1 MIKTSPLQTFF
12 RELGYVLLEHQG
24 EGNFVLLSE
33 PPEWFAELWGA
44 ARCGETSL
52 PLAEKSPFLESFL
65 AEAQNCWGS
74 PDSAEC
80 RSEVWIE
87 STSTGREIP
96 LQATALLAEGKQLL
110 ALRSPDREYG
120 ERVEVLQT
128 ARNALLEHEKLQR
141 EIQKKEILLHCIIH
155 DLSQPLSAMRGS
167 FDCLSTES
175 TSDQGKKFIALGKL
189 ATQQQ
194 ESMIR
199 QILQVFAAD
208 LQSTM
213 EVERATNHAPDLLA
227 CAQEAM
233 TSVSPAFEAK
243 RVNLN
248 LDPQVDPQAFWHV
261 QGEESRLRRVFTNF
275 LENAL
280 RYSSPGGNVTVGM
293 QADGD
298 FRKAYVDDEGP
309 GLPAD
314 MRPAQMFGLFSKG
327 KEGGGKVGLGLYFCR
342 TTVERWGG
350 SINCTSLPEIGSRFW
365 FRLPKATAPVEDATH
380 DNKIAAAIPDGKPAM
395 KQRRA
400 LRILFADDQEDI
412 RTLTKYQLERSGH
425 HVHAVANGREALNA
439 LLRERF
445 DVVLLD
451 EEMPVMGG
459 LAAAH
464 AIRENEA
471 RGGNR
476 TFLVALTGN
485 NTDEDVARLHGEGFD
500 AVLGKPFRLEGLTD
514 ILDAAE
520 GTRQVSSAPETPI
533 TATSAGIDDLL
544 GRIGGDKKLLH
555 QMIRTFLR
563 DTPKRI
569 ASLQRA
575 LQRKDAAEIAS
586 LAHALKGSVGIF
598 LAQHAHDRAQE
609 LEELGRSSEL
619 SGAEPVFAGLKEEI
633 AKLEE
638 NLRGYAVQT
647 QGERRSSLGKK
658 PKRSPGKHKK

>member
-1 MIKTSPLQTFF
+1 
-12 RELGYVLLEHQG
+12 
-24 EGNFVLLSE
+24 
-33 PPEWFAELWGA
+33 
-44 ARCGETSL
+44 
-52 PLAEKSPFLESFL
+52 
-65 AEAQNCWGS
+65 
-74 PDSAEC
+74 
-80 RSEVWIE
+80 
-87 STSTGREIP
+87 
-96 LQATALLAEGKQLL
+96 
-110 ALRSPDREYG
+110 
-120 ERVEVLQT
+120 
-128 ARNALLEHEKLQR
+128 
-141 EIQKKEILLHCIIH
+141 
-155 DLSQPLSAMRGS
+155 
-167 FDCLSTES
+167 
-175 TSDQGKKFIALGKL
+175 LGKL

-213 EVERATNHAPDLLA
+213 EVERVTNHAPDLLA
-227 CAQEAM
+227 SAQEAM
-233 TSVSPAFEAK
+233 TSLSPAFEAK

-248 LDPQVDPQAFWHV
+248 LDSQIDLQASWHV
-261 QGEESRLRRVFTNF
+261 QGEESRLRRVFTNL

-280 RYSSPGGNVTVGM
+280 RYSSPGGNVTVGL

-350 SINCTSLPEIGSRFW
+350 SVNCTSLPEIGSRFW
-365 FRLPKATAPVEDATH
+365 FRLPKATASAEGATH
-380 DNKIAAAIPDGKPAM
+380 GHKIASTIPDDKPAT
-395 KQRRA
+395 KERRA
-400 LRILFADDQEDI
+400 MRILFADDQEDI

-425 HVHAVANGREALNA
+425 HVHAVANGREALKA
-439 LLRERF
+439 LLREHF
-445 DVVLLD
+445 DAVLLD
-451 EEMPVMGG
+451 EEMPVMSG
-459 LAAAH
+459 LQAAH
-464 AIRENEA
+464 AIRENEKRA
-471 RGGNR
+471 GSH

-485 NTDEDVARLHGEGFD
+485 NTAEDVARLQGEGFD
-500 AVLGKPFRLEGLTD
+500 AVLGKPFRMEGLID

-520 GTRQVSSAPETPI
+520 RTQKVSSAPKTPI
-533 TATSAGIDDLL
+533 TAASAGIDDLL

-575 LQRKDAAEIAS
+575 MQREDAAEIAS

-598 LAQHAHDRAQE
+598 FAQHAHDRAQE
-609 LEELGRSSEL
+609 LEELGRKSEL
-619 SGAEPVFAGLKEEI
+619 SGAKPVFAGLKEEI

-638 NLRGYAVQT
+638 NLRGYAMQI
-647 QGERRSSLGKK
+647 QGERRGSLGKK
-658 PKRSPGKHKK
+658 PRRSPVKHKK

>member
-1 MIKTSPLQTFF
+1 MASPLQTFF
-12 RELGYVLLEHQG
+12 RELGYALLEHQG
-24 EGNFVLLSE
+24 EGNFALLSD
-33 PPEWFAELWGA
+33 PPGWFSELWGA
-44 ARCGETSL
+44 ARCGDAKI
-52 PLAEKSPFLESFL
+52 PLAEKSPFLENFL
-65 AEAQNCWGS
+65 AEAQNCWNS
-74 PDSAEC
+74 PQTGEC

-87 STSTGREIP
+87 STPAGREIP
-96 LQATALLAEGKQLL
+96 LQATALQAEGKQLL

-120 ERVEVLQT
+120 EHVQVLQT

-167 FDCLSTES
+167 FDCLATET
-175 TSDQGKKFIALGKL
+175 TSEQGKKFIALGKL

-208 LQSTM
+208 LQATM
-213 EVERATNHAPDLLA
+213 EVEKATNHAPDLLA

-233 TSVSPAFEAK
+233 TSLSPAFEAK
-243 RVNLN
+243 RVNLI
-248 LDPQVDPQAFWHV
+248 LDPQIDQKASWHV
-261 QGEESRLRRVFTNF
+261 QGEESRLRRVFTNL

-280 RYSSPGGNVTVGM
+280 RFSSPGGNVTVGL
-293 QADGD
+293 QADGE

-327 KEGGGKVGLGLYFCR
+327 KEGGGKAGLGLYFCR

-365 FRLPKATAPVEDATH
+365 FRLPKAAAPVDS
-380 DNKIAAAIPDGKPAM
+380 AAPGYKHALAVPDGKLPV
-395 KQRRA
+395 QGRRA
-400 LRILFADDQEDI
+400 MRILFADDQEDI

-425 HVHAVANGREALNA
+425 HVHAVPNGREALSA
-439 LLRERF
+439 LLHEHF

-459 LAAAH
+459 VQAAH
-464 AIRENEA
+464 AIREGEA
-471 RGGNR
+471 RLGR
-476 TFLVALTGN
+476 HAFLIALTGN
-485 NTDEDVARLHGEGFD
+485 NTEEDVARLRGEGFD

-514 ILDAAE
+514 ILGTAG
-520 GTRQVSSAPETPI
+520 GTRTLTSMPQKPSLAI
-533 TATSAGIDDLL
+533 SAGIDDLL

-555 QMIRTFLR
+555 QMIQTFLR

-569 ASLQRA
+569 TSLQRA

-586 LAHALKGSVGIF
+586 LAHALKGSLGIF

-609 LEELGRSSEL
+609 LEELGRKSEL
-619 SGAEPVFAGLKEEI
+619 SGAKLAFAALKEEI
-633 AKLEE
+633 AKLEA
-638 NLRGYAVQT
+638 NLRGYAKQT
-647 QGERRSSLGKK
+647 QGERRASAANKA
-658 PKRSPGKHKK
+658 KRSPGKRKK

>member
-1 MIKTSPLQTFF
+1 MASPLQTFF
-12 RELGYVLLEHQG
+12 RELGYALLEHKG

-33 PPEWFAELWGA
+33 PPEWFAELWGT
-44 ARCGETSL
+44 ARCSETEI
-52 PLAEKSPFLESFL
+52 PLAEKSPFLETFL
-65 AEAQNCWGS
+65 TEAQDCWRS
-74 PDSAEC
+74 PGSAEC

-87 STSTGREIP
+87 STAIGREIP
-96 LQATALLAEGKQLL
+96 LQATALRAEGRQLL

-120 ERVEVLQT
+120 EQVQVLQT
-128 ARNALLEHEKLQR
+128 ARNALLEHEKLHR

-155 DLSQPLSAMRGS
+155 DLSQPLSAMRGA
-167 FDCLSTES
+167 FDCLATEA
-175 TSDQGKKFIALGKL
+175 TSEQGKKFIALGKL

-199 QILQVFAAD
+199 QILQVFASD

-213 EVERATNHAPDLLA
+213 EVERATIHAPDLLA

-233 TSVSPAFEAK
+233 TSLSPAFEAK
-243 RVNLN
+243 RVNLI
-248 LDPQVDPQAFWHV
+248 LDPQIDQGASWHV
-261 QGEESRLRRVFTNF
+261 QGEASRLRRVFTNL

-280 RYSSPGGNVTVGM
+280 RYSSPGGNVTVGL

-314 MRPAQMFGLFSKG
+314 MRPAQMFGLFAKG
-327 KEGGGKVGLGLYFCR
+327 KDGGGKAGLGLYFCR

-365 FRLPKATAPVEDATH
+365 FRLPKATAPEEDATH
-380 DNKIAAAIPDGKPAM
+380 GHKNAPAIPDGKPAL
-395 KQRRA
+395 KERRV

-459 LAAAH
+459 LQAAQ
-464 AIRENEA
+464 AIRENEKRA
-471 RGGNR
+471 GSH

-485 NTDEDVARLHGEGFD
+485 NTDQDAARLRGEGFD

-514 ILDAAE
+514 IIDAAE
-520 GTRQVSSAPETPI
+520 GIRQVPSAPETPI
-533 TATSAGIDDLL
+533 RAASAGIDELL
-544 GRIGGDKKLLH
+544 GRIGGDKNLLH
-555 QMIRTFLR
+555 QMIKTFLR
-563 DTPKRI
+563 DAPKRI

-575 LQRKDAAEIAS
+575 LQRDDAAEIAS
-586 LAHALKGSVGIF
+586 LAHAFKGSVGIF

-609 LEELGRSSEL
+609 LEELGRKSEL
-619 SGAEPVFAGLKEEI
+619 SGAKPVFAGLKEEI

-638 NLRGYAVQT
+638 NLRGYAMQT

-658 PKRSPGKHKK
+658 PKRSPGKQKK

>member
-1 MIKTSPLQTFF
+1 MIMAFPPQTFF
-12 RELGYVLLEHQG
+12 RELGYALLEHRG

-33 PPEWFAELWGA
+33 PPEWFVELWGTA
-44 ARCGETSL
+44 QCSSTTI
-52 PLAEKSPFLESFL
+52 PLAEKSTFLEAFL
-65 AEAQNCWGS
+65 AEAQNCWGA

-80 RSEVWIE
+80 RSEVWVE
-87 STSTGREIP
+87 STATGREIP
-96 LQATALLAEGKQLL
+96 LQATAILAEGKQLL
-110 ALRSPDREYG
+110 ALRSPHREYG
-120 ERVEVLQT
+120 EQVQVLQT

-167 FDCLSTES
+167 FDCLATEA
-175 TSDQGKKFIALGKL
+175 TSEQGKKFIALGKL

-227 CAQEAM
+227 CAQEAIN
-233 TSVSPAFEAK
+233 SLSPAFEAK
-243 RVNLN
+243 RVNLI
-248 LDPQVDPQAFWHV
+248 LDPQIDRQASWHV
-261 QGEESRLRRVFTNF
+261 QGEESRLRRVFTNL

-280 RYSSPGGNVTVGM
+280 RYSSPGGNVTVGL

-298 FRKAYVDDEGP
+298 FRKAFVDDEGP
-309 GLPAD
+309 GLPPD

-327 KEGGGKVGLGLYFCR
+327 KDGSGKAGLGLYFCR

-365 FRLPKATAPVEDATH
+365 FRLPKAEVPVDHAAPGHRV
-380 DNKIAAAIPDGKPAM
+380 AAPISDGKTVA
-395 KQRRA
+395 KERRA
-400 LRILFADDQEDI
+400 MRILFADDQEDI

-425 HVHAVANGREALNA
+425 RVHPVSNGKEALNA

-451 EEMPVMGG
+451 EEMPMMGG
-459 LAAAH
+459 IQAAH
-464 AIRENEA
+464 AIRETEA
-471 RGGNR
+471 HGGNR

-485 NTDEDVARLHGEGFD
+485 NTTEDATRLHGEGFD
-500 AVLGKPFRLEGLTD
+500 AVLGKPFRLERLTD
-514 ILDAAE
+514 ILDDAE
-520 GTRQVSSAPETPI
+520 GIRQLSSAPVTPV
-533 TATSAGIDDLL
+533 SASSVGIDDLL

-575 LQRKDAAEIAS
+575 LQRKDAAEM
-586 LAHALKGSVGIF
+586 
-598 LAQHAHDRAQE
+598 
-609 LEELGRSSEL
+609 
-619 SGAEPVFAGLKEEI
+619 
-633 AKLEE
+633 
-638 NLRGYAVQT
+638 
-647 QGERRSSLGKK
+647 
-658 PKRSPGKHKK
+658 